1 MGGGSSSNQATEM
14 ATINATYGN
23 SAGDT
28 FWDDSHPR
36 LIDNKVSGT
45 TQQEVNLNCAVS
57 AGHVPGKRAFLSME
71 LDAPKKV
78 LKVQLAFRT
87 HDCCGKNVRIQVG
100 SGPQYNASDPVCRD
114 IGQLTGVGFMDY
126 VCDKVHVGKYVIVSN
141 DQDYLT
147 ICEAKVFVE
156 PINPY
161 EDFTA
166 MYKSSSRSWR
176 LSFFPVESLKFNP
189 QQRQFQQ

>member
-14 ATINATYGN
+14 ATVNATYGN
-23 SAGDT
+23 SAGNT
-28 FWDDSHPR
+28 IWDNSHPR
-36 LIDNKVSGT
+36 LIDNKISGT
-45 TQQEVNLNCAVS
+45 TQQEVNLNCAAS
-57 AGHVPGKRAFLSME
+57 AGQVLKKRAFLSME

-78 LKVQLAFRT
+78 VKVQLAFRT
-87 HDCCGKNVRIQVG
+87 DGHTDNGKNVRIQVG
-100 SGPQYNASDPVCRD
+100 TGPQYNASDPVCRD

-126 VCDKVHVGKYVIVSN
+126 VCDKVHVGKYVILSN
-141 DQDYLT
+141 DQNYLL

-166 MYKSSSRSWR
+166 MYNSSSKSWR

-189 QQRQFQQ
+189 Q